1 MMPLRREIDRGVGVG
16 LGRAL
21 IALMSGFDGAPAM
34 KPLNYQVFDSTTRSP
49 LHFHFQSDSIAG
61 IRCKRRIM

>member
-1 MMPLRREIDRGVGVG
+1 MMTLRREIDRGVGVG

-34 KPLNYQVFDSTTRSP
+34 KPLNYQVVRLNNSLATSLP
-49 LHFHFQSDSIAG
+49 LP
-61 IRCKRRIM
+61 K